1 MFRVR
6 VQVWGL
12 RVPGL
17 GEKWHPVARTA
28 VLKRRFMPKLVY
40 RAYSQQNG
48 VGV

>member
-17 GEKWHPVARTA
+17 GIKWHPAARTA
-28 VLKRRFMPKLVY
+28 VLKRRSMPNFVY
-40 RAYSQQNG
+40 RAYSQQKG